1 MFLKKKE
8 KKKNRKIFWKQFL
21 LSQNLSLYQQ
31 KNIQISHLL
40 TRFIHLL
47 THSEVEFDV
56 SFSWLHLQVNEDWFE
71 VF

>member
-1 MFLKKKE
+1 LFKKKKK

-21 LSQNLSLYQQ
+21 SFTKSIIYQQ